1 MDIKNRLAHILYNMG
16 VGGVVVMMKAVP
28 NNKWFGLIYGV

>member
-16 VGGVVVMMKAVP
+16 VGGVMMKT

>member
-16 VGGVVVMMKAVP
+16 VGGVVVMMKT
-28 NNKWFGLIYGV
+28 NNKWFGLVYGV